1 MNQKKKIILV
11 STIVILFLLVAG
23 IVWQVAR
30 MSGYYAFYLS
40 TGNIYFGKLA
50 YFSRYTLKDPYY
62 LRISPEEGGPISL
75 EQFQEAFWK
84 PGQTLKFN
92 PENIIWI
99 TKLDPDSPVVDYI
112 EAKTKGLLPSDSIPL
127 SPPEVSPPGQ
137 TE

>member
-11 STIVILFLLVAG
+11 ATIVVLVLLVAG
-23 IVWQVAR
+23 IVWQVVR

-40 TGNIYFGKLA
+40 TGDIYFGKLA
-50 YFSRYTLKDPYY
+50 YFSRYALRDPYY
-62 LRISPEEGGPISL
+62 LRISSEEGGPISL
-75 EQFQEAFWK
+75 ERFQEAFWK

-112 EAKTKGLLPSDSIPL
+112 EAKTKGLLPSESIPTL
-127 SPPEVSPPGQ
+127 PSEVSPPGE